1 MCFHE
6 HDVIKVRVAKFSSTI
21 ALFVT
26 MKKNCTMQ
34 ANSINDPLKSLYM
47 IGIINCSDP
56 DAVMLCIL
64 PQPADD
70 ADVTINIEQ
79 TLLKA
84 YCWENGIRVLKVTT

>member
-1 MCFHE
+1 
-6 HDVIKVRVAKFSSTI
+6 
-21 ALFVT
+21 
-26 MKKNCTMQ
+26 MQ
-34 ANSINDPLKSLYM
+34 ANSMNDPLKSLYM

-84 YCWENGIRVLKVTT
+84 HCWENGIRVLKVTTYRY

>member
-1 MCFHE
+1 
-6 HDVIKVRVAKFSSTI
+6 
-21 ALFVT
+21 
-26 MKKNCTMQ
+26 MQ
-34 ANSINDPLKSLYM
+34 ANSMNDPLKSLYM

-84 YCWENGIRVLKVTT
+84 HCWENGIRVLKVYIKILVS